1 MRGVLGVGAR
11 RDRNEKSPDLET
23 LYLKDYLGQSDNIIF
38 HPFQL
43 VVHAVLPH
51 LYLLTDFIHDLKCA
65 TSFFKNA
72 YSLK

>member
-11 RDRNEKSPDLET
+11 RHRNEKSPDLET
-23 LYLKDYLGQSDNIIF
+23 SKEYLGQNNNIIF

-43 VVHAVLPH
+43 VAHAVLPH
-51 LYLLTDFIHDLKCA
+51 LYLMTDFIHNLKRA
-65 TSFFKNA
+65 TSFSKNA